1 MIVRNTEE
9 LRRTENEDRLKV
21 ESGCDDANSLTLC

>member
-21 ESGCDDANSLTLC
+21 ENGCDDANDPTLC